1 MAGIFA
7 TLDNGSGVVG
17 SGKEQYSFGP
27 YTEDKEASRSG
38 FHSESGQKGT
48 FLSETNLLDWL
59 TFFNESSG
67 EDTEPLHRT
76 NF

>member
-7 TLDNGSGVVG
+7 TLDNGSGVVD

-27 YTEDKEASRSG
+27 YTDYKEASRSG

-48 FLSETNLLDWL
+48 FLSETNLLD
-59 TFFNESSG
+59 
-67 EDTEPLHRT
+67 
-76 NF
+76 